1 MKKTSRILALV
12 CALLLMLSV
21 LAGCGKSETPQTAN
35 DAPAQDKTSEP
46 AETTAETAA
55 DDKPYAGKT
64 IHILMEDVPDTG
76 YVQSLIPQF
85 EEQTGIKVEVESI
98 SYSTMHEKLAAQLI
112 ASTNTYDV
120 MVVDYYWTGEFA
132 DAGWMYP
139 LDDFIAADNFD
150 TSSYLD
156 SIMAQNGLSDGVMY
170 QLPFY
175 NYAMCLVYNEKMWS
189 DPELAAAYK
198 EKYGTDLTPID
209 VSVEEYLQEV
219 EFISDYYG
227 KDTLAG
233 LVQQGG
239 RGDPIAM
246 EWLNWYFGM
255 GGDWFDENGKSM
267 LNSET
272 AVKAAELYK
281 EAIENAAP
289 TGSVNFNLDD
299 AQMTLAS
306 GGAAS
311 MINYNWQLPAL
322 NNMEDSATAGQF
334 ALTYSPGHSSNVGSW
349 GWAIPY
355 NAADPELSWQFLK
368 WVESFDVAKER
379 ALLGGAPTRSDV
391 YNDADVL
398 ALYPYYSEVSD
409 ILNAGIGMPQ
419 VKDSNGMIEALG
431 KALSEYVAGEK
442 DAQTALDE
450 VAAFMDNMD

>member
-1 MKKTSRILALV
+1 MKSIRRVLALV
-12 CALLLMLSV
+12 FVVAFALSMLTV
-21 LAGCGKSETPQTAN
+21 AGF
-35 DAPAQDKTSEP
+35 
-46 AETTAETAA
+46 A
-55 DDKPYAGKT
+55 DDEKPFEGKT
-64 IHILMEDVPDTG
+64 IHILMEDVPDTE
-76 YVQSLIPQF
+76 YVQQLVPAF
-85 EEQTGIKVEVESI
+85 TEATGINVEIESI
-98 SYSTMHEKLAAQLI
+98 SYSTMHEKLVAQLI
-112 ASTNTYDV
+112 AATNTYDV

-139 LDDFIAADNFD
+139 LDEYIERDGFD

-156 SIMAQNGLSDGVMY
+156 SILAQNGLTDGVML

-175 NYAMCLVYNEKMWS
+175 NYAMCLVYNEEMWS
-189 DPELAAAYK
+189 DPDLCAAYE
-198 EKYGTDLTPID
+198 EKYGTALTPVD

-219 EFISDYYG
+219 EFISEYYG

-246 EWLNWYFGM
+246 EWLNWFFGM
-255 GGDWFDENGKSM
+255 GGDWFDEEDKSL
-267 LNSET
+267 LNSEI

-281 EAIENAAP
+281 EAIEVASP
-289 TGSVNFNLDD
+289 TGATNFNLDD

-306 GGAAS
+306 GAAAS

-355 NAADPELSWQFLK
+355 NAADPDLSWEFLK
-368 WVESFDVAKER
+368 WVESFEIAKER

-391 YNDADVL
+391 YNDPDVL
-398 ALYPYYSEVSD
+398 ELYPYYSEVSE
-409 ILNAGIGMPQ
+409 ILDAGIGMPQ
-419 VKDSNGMIEALG
+419 VKDSNGMIEILG
-431 KALSEYVAGEK
+431 KALSEFVAGEK
-442 DAQTALDE
+442 DAQTALDQ
-450 VAAFMDNMD
+450 VAEFMNNM

>member
-1 MKKTSRILALV
+1 MKHARILVALV
-12 CALLLMLSV
+12 MV
-21 LAGCGKSETPQTAN
+21 LAMTASLFVGCKASVGSAEP
-35 DAPAQDKTSEP
+35 APAAP
-46 AETTAETAA
+46 AAA
-55 DDKPYAGKT
+55 APAAPAAAPAKNDKPFAGKT
-64 IHILMEDVPDTG
+64 IHILMEDVPDTE
-76 YVQSLIPQF
+76 YVQSLVPKF
-85 EEQTGIKVEVESI
+85 TEETGINVEIESI

-132 DAGWMYP
+132 DAGWMYS
-139 LDDFIAADNFD
+139 LDSFIQRDGFD
-150 TSSYLD
+150 TSHYLD
-156 SIMAQNGLSDGVMY
+156 SILAQNGLTDGVML
-170 QLPFY
+170 QIPFY
-175 NYAMCLVYNEKMWS
+175 NYAMCLVYNEKIWN
-189 DPELAAAYK
+189 DPELQAAY
-198 EKYGTDLTPID
+198 EKANGTKLTPID
-209 VSVEEYLQEV
+209 VSVEEYLKEV

-227 KDTLAG
+227 KNTLAG

-246 EWLNWYFGM
+246 EWLNWFFGL
-255 GGDWFDENGKSM
+255 GGDWFDANGKSQ
-267 LNSET
+267 LASPT

-281 EAIENAAP
+281 EAIEKASP
-289 TGSVNFNLDD
+289 TGAVNFNLDD

-306 GGAAS
+306 GAAAS

-322 NNMEDSATAGQF
+322 NNMQDSATAGQF

-349 GWAIPY
+349 GWAIPH

-368 WVESFDVAKER
+368 WVESFETAKER

-419 VKDSNGMIEALG
+419 VKDSNGMIEILG
-431 KALSEYVAGEK
+431 KALSEFVAGEK
-442 DAQTALDE
+442 DAQTALNQ
-450 VAAFMDNMD
+450 VAEFMDNMQ

>member
-1 MKKTSRILALV
+1 MKSSKRILALV
-12 CALLLMLSV
+12 FVLVFAFSMLTCV
-21 LAGCGKSETPQTAN
+21 GY
-35 DAPAQDKTSEP
+35 
-46 AETTAETAA
+46 A
-55 DDKPYAGKT
+55 DDEKPFEGKT
-64 IHILMEDVPDTG
+64 IHILMEDVPDTE
-76 YVQSLIPQF
+76 YVQQLVPEF
-85 EEQTGIKVEVESI
+85 TEATGINVEIESI

-112 ASTNTYDV
+112 ASTNAYDV
-120 MVVDYYWTGEFA
+120 IVVDYYWTGEFA

-139 LDDFIAADNFD
+139 LDDFIARDNFD
-150 TSSYLD
+150 TSNYLE
-156 SIMAQNGLSDGVMY
+156 SILAQNGLTDGGML

-175 NYAMCLVYNEKMWS
+175 NYAMCLVYNEEMWS
-189 DPELAAAYK
+189 DPDLMAAY
-198 EKYGTDLTPID
+198 EEAYGTELTPVD

-219 EFISDYYG
+219 EFISNFYG

-246 EWLNWYFGM
+246 EWLNWFFGM
-255 GGDWFDENGKSM
+255 GGDWFDENGKSL

-281 EAIENAAP
+281 EAIENASP
-289 TGSVNFNLDD
+289 TGATNFNLDD

-306 GGAAS
+306 GAAAS

-355 NAADPELSWQFLK
+355 NATDPELSWEFLK

-391 YNDADVL
+391 YNDPDVL
-398 ALYPYYSEVSD
+398 EMYPYYSEVSD
-409 ILNAGIGMPQ
+409 ILDAGIGMPQ
-419 VKDSNGMIEALG
+419 VKDSNGMIEILG
-431 KALSEYVAGEK
+431 KALSEFVAGEK
-442 DAQTALDE
+442 DAQTALDQ
-450 VAAFMDNMD
+450 VAEFMDNM

>member
-1 MKKTSRILALV
+1 MKRTRCILALMIAV
-12 CALLLMLSV
+12 MLLMNV
-21 LAGCGKSETPQTAN
+21 FAGCETTTPA
-35 DAPAQDKTSEP
+35 APAGGE
-46 AETTAETAA
+46 EG
-55 DDKPYAGKT
+55 KPFAGKT
-64 IHILMEDVPDTG
+64 IHILMEDVPDTE
-76 YVQSLIPQF
+76 YVQSLVPKF
-85 EEQTGIKVEVESI
+85 TEETGINVEIESI

-112 ASTNTYDV
+112 ASKNTYDV

-132 DAGWMYP
+132 DAGWMYD
-139 LDDFIAADNFD
+139 LDEFIARDGFD

-156 SIMAQNGLSDGVMY
+156 SILAQNGLTDGKML
-170 QLPFY
+170 QIPFY
-175 NYAMCLVYNEKMWS
+175 NYAMCLVYNEKMWN
-189 DPELAAAYK
+189 DPDLQAAY
-198 EKYGTDLTPID
+198 EAKYGTKLTPVD

-219 EFISDYYG
+219 EFISEFYG

-246 EWLNWYFGM
+246 EWLNWFFGM

-267 LNSET
+267 LASPI

-281 EAIENAAP
+281 EAIEKASP

-306 GGAAS
+306 GAAAS

-322 NNMEDSATAGQF
+322 NNMQDSATAGQF

-368 WVESFDVAKER
+368 WVESFEIAKER

-398 ALYPYYSEVSD
+398 AQYPYYSEVSD
-409 ILNAGIGMPQ
+409 ILGAGIGMPQ
-419 VKDSNGMIEALG
+419 VKDSNGMIEILG
-431 KALSEYVAGEK
+431 RALSEFVAGEK
-442 DAQTALDE
+442 DAQTALDQ
-450 VAAFMDNMD
+450 VAAFMDSMK